1 MATGRATQPSS
12 KERLT
17 PIEATPLK
25 MGPIESVRPAISSS
39 RFLLRRF
46 AGSGAPGALAF
57 STPASSF
64 AQLLENPSQFPAPC
78 HISHPFIG
86 PGAEMRGPHFLA
98 NAWRRF
104 RAKLGATEESL
115 GLAGTKSA
123 HARHQGISRH
133 AWLGGGKY
141 QGMAQKM
148 RPPSDAWRLG
158 TRQCSP
164 ISPPVPRIPQINSTT
179 RLSAQRMINCPPEK
193 NCLIQT

>member
-1 MATGRATQPSS
+1 VNDGLSSLGPFGPTQDRRKLEHPREIIRRILMATGRATQPSS

-115 GLAGTKSA
+115 GLAG
-123 HARHQGISRH
+123 RNPLMLGIK
-133 AWLGGGKY
+133 AF
-141 QGMAQKM
+141 
-148 RPPSDAWRLG
+148 LG
-158 TRQCSP
+158 TLGWEEESTKEW
-164 ISPPVPRIPQINSTT
+164 PR
-179 RLSAQRMINCPPEK
+179 K
-193 NCLIQT
+193 